1 MEITIGIWFWIIMGG
16 ISVSILVYAFG
27 TIIEEYRNGF
37 RFILFFKWLI
47 KGN

>member
-1 MEITIGIWFWIIMGG
+1 MGINIGIWFWIIMSG

-37 RFILFFKWLI
+37 RFIPFFKWLT